1 MFQPKS
7 LSMIR
12 SGLAIKAAKLQ
23 QFGFRLFCER
33 SIIIKA
39 FRGEGGTESDSAF
52 IKKST
57 SSKVQ
62 WNLAGYLRVRSQR
75 ISRCLRNVFDLC
87 LLLLLHSNTI
97 EVAFRENSNYAALS
111 RENGE
116 KLTEKTAIQK
126 ADSLK
131 LIKNKHR
138 QNVRVQTRR
147 DEEENQ

>member
-62 WNLAGYLRVRSQR
+62 WNLRVRSQR

-97 EVAFRENSNYAALS
+97 EIAFRENSNYAALS
-111 RENGE
+111 REDGE